1 MLPVGLNL
9 KNIAV
14 LQAVIKWCQME
25 TWINTKDWNDQEMV
39 NMWIKIKDLFPPH
52 LKFLQK
58 NNDLKQKNV
67 LWC

>member
-1 MLPVGLNL
+1 
-9 KNIAV
+9 
-14 LQAVIKWCQME
+14 ME

-39 NMWIKIKDLFPPH
+39 NMWIKIKDLSPPH

-58 NNDLKQKNV
+58 NNDLKEKNV